1 MALEKLLHKLSRDRW
16 LTTGEYA
23 ALLSVP
29 MVREARLLADRVRR
43 ERFGTRVWLRGLI
56 DVGSICRFDCPH
68 CHQRTGADCVRYRM
82 RPREILDCCDEA
94 EALDMRSILLRTSPD
109 RFYTEKMLTGLIGK
123 IRSHFPDFAVGLALG
138 EQSRES
144 LTALADMGA
153 DRYTLLHETADR
165 ERFLRTHP
173 PELSHDRRLHCLNE
187 LKELGFQTACGF
199 LVGDQS
205 PEELAKELKFLEEFQ
220 PHAVEL
226 LPMDAPPEQ
235 VEYLISLI
243 RLLLP
248 ESMIAAPAN
257 TPGQDLARG
266 VRRGG
271 EHPGPDPGRC
281 QPGDPEP
288 HPHPAQLPLLR
299 RQPWRRTCH
308 RRIHRHPPPIP
319 GGDRLRGHNG
329 PRPLVTM
336 TGQWPVTIRSG
347 GLVNEWHPLGSLDW
361 SL

>member
-16 LTTGEYA
+16 LTTGEYT
-23 ALLSVP
+23 ALLSEP

-56 DVGSICRFDCPH
+56 DMGSICRFDCPH

-123 IRSHFPDFAVGLALG
+123 IRTHFPDFAVGLALG

-257 TPGQDLARG
+257 TPGQILAGANLATLSLIRTRRSFPCCGGNRG
-266 VRRGG
+266 DGPATAESIATLRRSLAEIGF
-271 EHPGPDPGRC
+271 EVTMDPDP
-281 QPGDPEP
+281 
-288 HPHPAQLPLLR
+288 
-299 RQPWRRTCH
+299 
-308 RRIHRHPPPIP
+308 
-319 GGDRLRGHNG
+319 
-329 PRPLVTM
+329 
-336 TGQWPVTIRSG
+336 
-347 GLVNEWHPLGSLDW
+347 W